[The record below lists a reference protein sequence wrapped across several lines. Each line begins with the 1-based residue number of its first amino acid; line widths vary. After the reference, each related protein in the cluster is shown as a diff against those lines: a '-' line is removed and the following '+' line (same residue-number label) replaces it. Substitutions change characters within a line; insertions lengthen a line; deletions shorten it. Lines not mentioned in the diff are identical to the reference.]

1 MSHPTSFKH
10 RLHQMF
16 VSQHLSNR
24 AAAIFNIVLAAI
36 IIMNVLAMM
45 LETMD
50 SFYLAW
56 KPVFIGFELF
66 SLAFFIVEYGLRIWV
81 ADLTPR
87 YQKPVLGR
95 LRYMLS
101 PMALIDLAAILPSL
115 IFLGN
120 ADLRFLR
127 AVRLFRIVRLL
138 HLPHCNEAM
147 YSIWQA
153 AKSKRVEFL
162 IAGVIMF
169 VLLIICSSLVYF
181 AEHNA
186 QPKAFSSIPA
196 ALWWGIMTLTT
207 VGYGDIYPIT
217 IAGKILA
224 SIFAALGIGF
234 FALPSAIL
242 ASAMIEQSRKKELQ
256 ESCPHCGGKLD
267 RRR

>member
-1 MSHPTSFKH
+1 MSQPHTLKH
-10 RLHQMF
+10 RLHLMF
-16 VSQHLSNR
+16 AGQHLNSR
-24 AAAIFNIVLAAI
+24 ATAIFNLVLAGI
-36 IIMNVLAMM
+36 IILNVLAMM

-50 SFYLAW
+50 ELYLAW
-56 KPVFIGFELF
+56 KPVFRGFEGF
-66 SLAFFIVEYGLRIWV
+66 SIVFFLTEYILRIWV

-87 YQKPVLGR
+87 YQKPIIGR

-101 PMALIDLAAILPSL
+101 PMALIDLLAILPSL
-115 IFLGN
+115 IFVGST
-120 ADLRFLR
+120 DLRFLR

-138 HLPHCNEAM
+138 HLPHLNEAM
-147 YSIWQA
+147 HSIWQA
-153 AKSKRVEFL
+153 ARSKRAEFL

-169 VLLIICSSLVYF
+169 VLLLICSSLVYF

-217 IAGKILA
+217 LAGKILA
-224 SIFAALGIGF
+224 AIFAALGIGF

-242 ASAMIEQSRKKELQ
+242 ASAMIEQSRKKDLQ
-256 ESCPHCGGKLD
+256 LTCPHCGNKLD
-267 RRR
+267 RRN